1 MNHKMIAL
9 LIGVALLCAATVAQN
24 SHSISCCTEVSNNVK
39 RGLLKLVKCFEIQET
54 QMCNIKAV
62 ILHMTS
68 KKICIDPKNPML
80 KKWTQKHQSK
90 KQCKARS

>member
-9 LIGVALLCAATVAQN
+9 LIGVALLCAATAMP
-24 SHSISCCTEVSNNVK
+24 SSIVMSCCTEVSNHIKKNMLRQVD
-39 RGLLKLVKCFEIQET
+39 CFEIQDT

-62 ILHMTS
+62 IFHVDSRKL
-68 KKICIDPKNPML
+68 CADPKNHQL
-80 KKWTQKHQSK
+80 KKWMLKNKSK